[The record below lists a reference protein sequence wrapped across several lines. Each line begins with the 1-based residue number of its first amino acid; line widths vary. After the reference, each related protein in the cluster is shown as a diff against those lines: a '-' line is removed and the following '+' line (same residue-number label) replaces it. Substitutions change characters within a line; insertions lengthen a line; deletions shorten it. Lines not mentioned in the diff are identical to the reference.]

1 MLLPSEIYD
10 PGYPLTQRKSLL
22 VINVN
27 SSFIFTMPVNLDG
40 LSGLCF
46 IFLPHPTANTKR
58 DIVDIDVQFT
68 EQVKAFGDKVRLVQH
83 TCHSNQCKHAAAV
96 SSCRLTKKNCGC
108 RRGWEGHT
116 QSIS

>member
-10 PGYPLTQRKSLL
+10 PGHLLTQCKSLP
-22 VINVN
+22 VINVH
-27 SSFIFTMPVNLDG
+27 SSFLFTMPVNLDG
-40 LSGLCF
+40 LFGLCF

-58 DIVDIDVQFT
+58 DNVDIDVQFT
-68 EQVKAFGDKVRLVQH
+68 EQVKASGDKARLVQH

-96 SSCRLTKKNCGC
+96 SSCRLAKKNCCC